1 MGAKTARPNR
11 ELPVAVDVEGGVIS
25 ARDVK
30 AAREVAA
37 DAMTERDFQR
47 LAKQIT
53 DQARDED
60 SSLTRAARD
69 RDRATPRDASQ
80 VDSARLRGDLPAEGE
95 FRRALSGRQRKIR
108 SAIKNQVMASAPASQ
123 HKAIRTMLT
132 EEDAREWRRI
142 NGGLHVAAGDTQKLG
157 DGDRAKVQRLDRA
170 IQSYERLNDRTHK
183 VYVAVELP
191 DNHRDVRGLRDL
203 QRICVPARQWPSINS
218 HSLGTT
224 CTKHRGTTVIGTWC
238 SRLSPAAECI
248 WADLTALRTPPTFCP
263 GACNSRSPLP
273 TTLPTK
279 PVPAVSVNVSSCN

>member
-11 ELPVAVDVEGGVIS
+11 ELPVAVDVEGGVMS

-30 AAREVAA
+30 AAREVAE
-37 DAMTERDFQR
+37 DAMTEREFRR
-47 LAKQIT
+47 LANQIT
-53 DQARDED
+53 DEQRDED
-60 SSLTRAARD
+60 SALTRAAGD

-80 VDSARLRGDLPAEGE
+80 VDSARRLRGDLPAEGE

-142 NGGLHVAAGDTQKLG
+142 NGGLHVAAGDVQKLG

-203 QRICVPARQWPSINS
+203 PANLRPGSAVAFDQFTLTRHNLHETPGHDSDRHVVFEVVTS
-218 HSLGTT
+218 
-224 CTKHRGTTVIGTWC
+224 RGMY
-238 SRLSPAAECI
+238 
-248 WADLTALRTPPTFCP
+248 
-263 GACNSRSPLP
+263 
-273 TTLPTK
+273 
-279 PVPAVSVNVSSCN
+279 